1 MKVLGVIPAR
11 YASTRFPG
19 KPLAEICGKP
29 MIQHV
34 YENSLKTKGLDELVV
49 ATDDQRIYNAVISFS
64 GKVVL
69 TSGEHPNGTSRCLE
83 AVQILEKRE
92 SGTFDV
98 IINIQGD
105 EPFVKPQQIESVISL
120 FQQKEV
126 SIGTLAKRIT
136 DKKELFSP
144 HVVKVVFDNDMK
156 ALFFSRQAIPFVRNY
171 PEKDWLQ
178 KAVFYKHIGLYGYRK
193 EVLKNITALPQGTLE
208 SAENLEQL
216 RWLEHG
222 VAICLGIT
230 EIESRGIDTPADLL
244 KLTNNPC

>member
-49 ATDDQRIYNAVISFS
+49 ATDDKRIYDAVVSFS
-64 GKVVL
+64 GKAVL
-69 TSGEHPNGTSRCLE
+69 TSDEHPNGTSRCFE
-83 AVQILEKRE
+83 AVQLIEEKNNRR
-92 SGTFDV
+92 FDV

-105 EPFVKPQQIESVISL
+105 EPFIKPRQIESVITL
-120 FQQKEV
+120 FRRKEV

-136 DKKELFSP
+136 IEKELFSP
-144 HVVKVVFDNDMK
+144 HVVKVVFDNSMK
-156 ALFFSRQAIPFVRNY
+156 ALFFSRQTIPFVRNH
-171 PEKDWLQ
+171 PEKEWLQ
-178 KAVFYKHIGLYGYRK
+178 KAVFYKHIGLYGFRK
-193 EVLKNITALPQGTLE
+193 EILKKITSLPQGRLE
-208 SAENLEQL
+208 NAESLEQL
-216 RWLEHG
+216 RWLENGIH
-222 VAICLGIT
+222 IYLGLT
-230 EIESRGIDTPADLL
+230 EVESYGIDTPEDLS